1 MVMAKDFVGIVIWAI
16 LIAVLYFL
24 NRRHKKLSRG
34 DFVFLS
40 MVLLITIELLW
51 LRYGY

>member
-1 MVMAKDFVGIVIWAI
+1 MIMAKDFVGIVIWAI
-16 LIAVLYFL
+16 LIAALCFL

-40 MVLLITIELLW
+40 IVLLITIELLW
-51 LRYGY
+51 LGCGY